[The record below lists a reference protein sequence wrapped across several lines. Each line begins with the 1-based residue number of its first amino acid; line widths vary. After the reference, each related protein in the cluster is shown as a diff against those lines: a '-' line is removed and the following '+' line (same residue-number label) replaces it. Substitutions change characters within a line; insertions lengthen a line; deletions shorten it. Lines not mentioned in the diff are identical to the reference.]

1 MACWMAP
8 SVAAEIWGMS
18 VEQVMAGVA
27 DGSIPSRLEGNFLFV
42 GMNTQP
48 SAKTSAEEQSDQ
60 ESIDERTG
68 NDKDISE
75 WRAARHRAALHRR
88 PPQAA

>member
-8 SVAAEIWGMS
+8 SVAADIWGMS

-42 GMNTQP
+42 GMNTQ
-48 SAKTSAEEQSDQ
+48 SASEASTQEQSDE
-60 ESIDERTG
+60 ESIEERTG
-68 NDKDISE
+68 NDKDVSE
-75 WRAARHRAALHRR
+75 WRSARHRAALHRR